1 METVNILCEKKNQI
15 MLNDL
20 FEDFRILLQDSDA
33 TEEKEK
39 VKNSFKKMADNTAYL
54 VLGEEGAGKTSLLN
68 ALFQEMTSFSD
79 EFSGEICEYRWG
91 EQELTTSPVDGV
103 QKKFVTMENM
113 RGISIVDTKGINRF
127 TEESRKKVKEQIER
141 SSAVFVVFAA
151 EHIRSPKLWDVLE
164 GCPQKRMIFFL
175 TKCDLLSEKDLHS
188 NVEKLKN
195 YMEESGIFAPLFP
208 ISHYKETTRGDIVA
222 IDEARAYIRDNVVG
236 KNPMLNRQM
245 ENVAEMKRIIV
256 QLKESFALRKQQYVS
271 DFEILQKINCSLD
284 TYMLNHK
291 RFLDTFIG
299 KVAAEINKD
308 IDNYEREIIS
318 KLDPYKIKER
328 FQKREDFEDYLNLVN
343 ENYKTMM
350 SDSINRKTIEAIKSC
365 LHGLES
371 VFKEATGYFNKRENI
386 LVLNDKFYGTLST
399 SRRKMSD
406 ESREMVV
413 STGELYRTLNG
424 ASETLFMQIWNER
437 KKYDDSIRKHKA
449 LSNIGGGIAGG
460 ATGVAIGAGTG
471 AMATF
476 LSGIGVTGAAAGAAG
491 TAGVTAGTAGAMA
504 GTAGAMAGT
513 TGAMAGTAGAM
524 TGTAGVTAGTVGAAA
539 GTAGVVASGIVV
551 FALVAIGII
560 GGAALF
566 RYISKSFFD
575 PKTADKMEANTRK
588 CIEQFKNEVDHTRIE
603 MIEQVTRQIIT
614 IFENELANVDNCFA
628 EFRMSVNIDE
638 KKIPLLE
645 RRMQEAEDLL
655 MKIESI

>member
-437 KKYDDSIRKHKA
+437 KKYDASIRTHKT
-449 LSNIGGGIAGG
+449 LSGVGGGIAGG
-460 ATGVAIGAGTG
+460 ATGAGLG
-471 AMATF
+471 LAG
-476 LSGIGVTGAAAGAAG
+476 LHAAGLLTGSGAVAAG
-491 TAGVTAGTAGAMA
+491 SGAVAAGSGAVAAGSGA
-504 GTAGAMAGT
+504 
-513 TGAMAGTAGAM
+513 
-524 TGTAGVTAGTVGAAA
+524 VAAA
-539 GTAGVVASGIVV
+539 GTTVVAGAGAFVV
-551 FALVAIGII
+551 AGLVVIGMIA
-560 GGAALF
+560 GAALF